1 MSEPIK
7 AKRGDLAVIV
17 TTHRDFVIGKGP
29 QEHTTVDVCEV
40 TSITR
45 DDIAKA
51 VRAARGSELRSIERW
66 VGLRQ
71 VYIVP
76 KARVDVAAA
85 MKAAAARPWPSG
97 HPGMPYES
105 LDEVKAL
112 LRSVKR

>member
-1 MSEPIK
+1 MK

-17 TTHRDFVIGKGP
+17 SNRSYFSVADGVREC
-29 QEHTTVDVCEV
+29 QTVEISEV

-45 DDIAKA
+45 DGVAKNVRTA
-51 VRAARGSELRSIERW
+51 SGEVRAIPRW

-76 KARVDVAAA
+76 RAKVDIEAAMQSAAA
-85 MKAAAARPWPSG
+85 NPWPSG

-105 LDEVKAL
+105 LEQVRSM
-112 LRSVKR
+112 LREHKR